1 MVRRTMFFHILR
13 IELVSII
20 HPFPASKTVDST
32 CRTRVGHKGDVEQC
46 PLLDL
51 VWHEIIHLIH
61 RKTEVKGLQQLIIL
75 DDAYM
80 SHLLLLLYRK
90 EQVLF
95 LCIYA
100 HHSVTFTQ
108 DLHSFSHIFCL
119 SKTA

>member
-32 CRTRVGHKGDVEQC
+32 CRTRVGHKGDIEEF
-46 PLLDL
+46 PLHNF
-51 VWHEIIHLIH
+51 VRHEVIHLIH
-61 RKTEVKGLQQLIIL
+61 RKTQIKGLQQLVIL
-75 DDAYM
+75 DDAHM
-80 SHLLLLLYRK
+80 GHLLLLLYRK

>member
-108 DLHSFSHIFCL
+108 DLHSFSNVFCL